1 MDLLLKNCYNLFY
14 QTALTCKMIP
24 LAPFVVHG
32 ARKISQDEL
41 QNTGKQLLEV
51 IIAGFGHFGSI
62 IGRLLKVNGVQAT
75 F

>member
-1 MDLLLKNCYNLFY
+1 
-14 QTALTCKMIP
+14 MIP

-62 IGRLLKVNGVQAT
+62 IGRLLKVNCVQAT